1 MWQFPDCPMIRTY
14 TVTARSQVQF
24 LARELRSLKQCIKT
38 NNNNII
44 KKKKKGFSLDQKSD

>member
-24 LARELRSLKQCIKT
+24 LARELRSVKQFIKT

-44 KKKKKGFSLDQKSD
+44 KKKKRFQFGSEE